1 MSSDKLGSR
10 KAVNDV
16 RKHAINSL
24 YSPKPPL
31 PVGAAPPVAAAAA
44 AAPAKPKKTTRYAAG
59 PSLNPADNFARRRQA
74 RLARQEL
81 DQTC

>member
-31 PVGAAPPVAAAAA
+31 PVGAAPPVAAAV
-44 AAPAKPKKTTRYAAG
+44 PAKPKKTTRYAAG
-59 PSLNPADNFARRRQA
+59 PSSNPADNFARRRQA
-74 RLARQEL
+74 RLNRQEL
-81 DQTC
+81 DQAR

>member
-31 PVGAAPPVAAAAA
+31 PIGAAPPVAAAAT
-44 AAPAKPKKTTRYAAG
+44 AKPKKTTRYAAG
-59 PSLNPADNFARRRQA
+59 PSSNPADNFARRRQA

-81 DQTC
+81 DQAY